1 MLKKENYN
9 ELLIFLFSFFSFA
22 VLNYSFYQNFLHL
35 NYVPQINNYL
45 YADWKIVINAA
56 ICNSQGYDVY
66 LENPCDLLNRRFTY
80 GPILLSLPFLDI
92 AKNFYYIY
100 FPLII
105 NFLFIFTISK
115 ILKPKKLG
123 TFVLIFL
130 LFCSQPVLLGLE
142 RANTDLL
149 IFIILIVSSLLRK
162 TIFSHII
169 IILISIS
176 KFYPIILSSIFVFDK
191 FNKRNFFNF
200 LFCAFLILFIL
211 FLQFDDLIKIYNNT
225 GELTADLSVLNFSF
239 HLIPRIFNLIN
250 DKFFYFNTNDLYL
263 FVYFFLIVIN
273 LIILYKNFVHVKNNK
288 YFENFK
294 IYEFE
299 SNLFI
304 IFSLILI
311 SNFFIHNNWDYR
323 SIFVLGLLPYI
334 DIMIK
339 KKNIF
344 YFKFL
349 KMLILVKF
357 LLISF
362 FSILR
367 ITLLENIPHFNG
379 FIIVSKS
386 LIDNFLL
393 IIISSN
399 ILYLFFCSIKKS
411 FKTQSI

>member
-1 MLKKENYN
+1 M
-9 ELLIFLFSFFSFA
+9 
-22 VLNYSFYQNFLHL
+22 
-35 NYVPQINNYL
+35 
-45 YADWKIVINAA
+45 
-56 ICNSQGYDVY
+56 
-66 LENPCDLLNRRFTY
+66 
-80 GPILLSLPFLDI
+80 
-92 AKNFYYIY
+92 
-100 FPLII
+100 
-105 NFLFIFTISK
+105 
-115 ILKPKKLG
+115 
-123 TFVLIFL
+123 
-130 LFCSQPVLLGLE
+130 
-142 RANTDLL
+142 
-149 IFIILIVSSLLRK
+149 
-162 TIFSHII
+162 
-169 IILISIS
+169 
-176 KFYPIILSSIFVFDK
+176 
-191 FNKRNFFNF
+191 
-200 LFCAFLILFIL
+200 
-211 FLQFDDLIKIYNNT
+211 
-225 GELTADLSVLNFSF
+225 LNFSF

-250 DKFFYFNTNDLYL
+250 NKFFYFNTNDLYL

-273 LIILYKNFVHVKNNK
+273 LIILYKNFVYVKNNK

-339 KKNIF
+339 KRNIF

-357 LLISF
+357 FLISF

-367 ITLLENIPHFNG
+367 ITLLENISHFNG

-399 ILYLFFCSIKKS
+399 ILYLFFCSIKKA

>member
-1 MLKKENYN
+1 
-9 ELLIFLFSFFSFA
+9 
-22 VLNYSFYQNFLHL
+22 V
-35 NYVPQINNYL
+35 
-45 YADWKIVINAA
+45 
-56 ICNSQGYDVY
+56 
-66 LENPCDLLNRRFTY
+66 
-80 GPILLSLPFLDI
+80 
-92 AKNFYYIY
+92 
-100 FPLII
+100 
-105 NFLFIFTISK
+105 
-115 ILKPKKLG
+115 
-123 TFVLIFL
+123 
-130 LFCSQPVLLGLE
+130 
-142 RANTDLL
+142 
-149 IFIILIVSSLLRK
+149 
-162 TIFSHII
+162 
-169 IILISIS
+169 SIS
-176 KFYPIILSSIFVFDK
+176 KFYPIILSSVFIFDK

-200 LFCAFLILFIL
+200 LVCAFLILFIL

-250 DKFFYFNTNDLYL
+250 DKFFYFNTINLYL
-263 FVYFFLIVIN
+263 FVYFFLIIIN

-288 YFENFK
+288 YFEDFK

-299 SNLFI
+299 TNLFI

-311 SNFFIHNNWDYR
+311 FNFFIHNNWDYR

-362 FSILR
+362 FSILG
-367 ITLLENIPHFNG
+367 ITLLENMPHFNG

-393 IIISSN
+393 IIILSN
-399 ILYLFFCSIKKS
+399 ILYLFYYSINKTL
-411 FKTQSI
+411 KTQSI